1 MQVERA
7 RAEDAAAVHALLE
20 EAAEWLT
27 GRGIRQWLPGV
38 YPADRVARGVA
49 RGEVFVVR
57 GADGALEAT
66 LQLQDA
72 DPEIWGADDGRALYL
87 HRLTVARACAGRGLG
102 ARLLAWALAE
112 ADARGRA
119 LLRLDCV
126 ASNDFLRR
134 YYAAAG
140 FSERGDV
147 AFGELRLT
155 RFERPATGRS

>member
-1 MQVERA
+1 MRVERA

-20 EAAEWLT
+20 EAATWLSA
-27 GRGIRQWLPGV
+27 RGIRQWTPGAYRAELV
-38 YPADRVARGVA
+38 PPSIA

-57 GADGALEAT
+57 GANGALDAT

-72 DPEIWGADDGRALYL
+72 DPDVWGADDGDALYL
-87 HRLTVARACAGRGLG
+87 HRLTVARRCAGSGLG
-102 ARLLAWALAE
+102 GRLLAWALGE
-112 ADARGRA
+112 AGARGRA

-140 FSERGDV
+140 FSERGE
-147 AFGELRLT
+147 ARLRELRLT
-155 RFERPATGRS
+155 RFERAVPPRS